1 MSKASLLQQG
11 QVPTY
16 QNLSPFAQ
24 EISSGE
30 MSEVTQKSDIHSCQM
45 RLLGGTPHMY
55 NQVALT
61 FEIGEMN
68 YFSDL

>member
-24 EISSGE
+24 EISAGE
-30 MSEVTQKSDIHSCQM
+30 MSEVTKKGKSDKS
-45 RLLGGTPHMY
+45 
-55 NQVALT
+55 
-61 FEIGEMN
+61 
-68 YFSDL
+68 